1 MIPII
6 LTAYNRLDSLK
17 RTIESLS
24 NCYYFDK
31 DDLTVY
37 LDGGKN
43 QKDWQIIYK
52 VYEYLSL
59 AKIKVDEMVSKN
71 LGLRENSLR
80 AINTALL
87 KHDKII
93 FVQDDMQFSRDFLQF
108 MDWALNEFENR
119 KDIMFVTG
127 YSHIEQPTCYLT
139 TLLAGGLGIW
149 RDKYSEKYNLYPN
162 YKIFARHTAPLFA
175 NNLRNILEG
184 KSDAFMALLCYA
196 MHFKHARCLH
206 PNGNKVKYLVSD
218 STNSS
223 KRDAKKFNRLLYTG
237 FSKVLTENNDAQI
250 QIRNS
255 KTYKWSILKRFTRWI
270 VRKFTGA

>member
-1 MIPII
+1 MNPIV
-6 LTAYNRLDSLK
+6 LTAYNRLDRLK
-17 RTIESLS
+17 KTMESLS

-37 LDGGKN
+37 VDGGKN
-43 QKDWQIIYK
+43 KEDWG
-52 VYEYLSL
+52 
-59 AKIKVDEMVSKN
+59 KVDEVWEYVKGTSVEAYRTRSN
-71 LGLRENSLR
+71 WGLKSSSLS
-80 AINTALL
+80 AINDALL
-87 KHDKII
+87 LSDKII

-139 TLLAGGLGIW
+139 TLLADGLGIW

-270 VRKFTGA
+270 LS